1 MFVSHLPGNASK
13 ALLITRNNQKKC
25 ENEAKRPTSANS
37 THKLNIERDKQPL
50 GMATSSS
57 SILTGGHVQTVK
69 TFLKK
74 KKKKTLS
81 QKWPLFYRQTGQRA
95 RSTKNSHIN
104 QAPLSPP
111 SRREPFKTI
120 FNDLIN
126 YCSE

>member
-1 MFVSHLPGNASK
+1 
-13 ALLITRNNQKKC
+13 
-25 ENEAKRPTSANS
+25 
-37 THKLNIERDKQPL
+37 
-50 GMATSSS
+50 MATSSS

-69 TFLKK
+69 TFREQ
-74 KKKKTLS
+74 KKTLS

-104 QAPLSPP
+104 QAPLPP
-111 SRREPFKTI
+111 ASRREPFKTI